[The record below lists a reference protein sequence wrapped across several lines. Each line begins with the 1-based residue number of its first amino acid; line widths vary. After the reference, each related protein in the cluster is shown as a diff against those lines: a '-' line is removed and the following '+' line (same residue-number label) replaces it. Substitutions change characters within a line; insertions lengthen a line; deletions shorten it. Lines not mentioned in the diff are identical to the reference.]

1 MERDE
6 KWPAEN
12 IPASLN
18 KDCPALCLDISDCHV
33 SED

>member
-1 MERDE
+1 MERIE
-6 KWPAEN
+6 KWPAQN

-18 KDCPALCLDISDCHV
+18 KDYPALSLDISDCHV